1 MWGYAKSRCGGILI
15 GMKRSKFYQFS
26 PPPQFLQM
34 PAVGLDISDIS
45 MRFVELVENRKGLV
59 IGRFGDLAIPRGV
72 IESGDVKKIDALRAV
87 FADLKKIHNLEFVS
101 VSLPEEKAY
110 LFELKL
116 PLMKR
121 NHIRGAIELVL
132 EEQVPLSANEALFD
146 YDIFKEDE
154 TSIYVSV
161 SVVPVSLVDMYLE
174 AFSGTGLTPV
184 AFEVES
190 HSVARSVIPEG
201 EVGTFMTVDFGRTR
215 TGIAIISDDVV
226 KFTSTVQVG
235 GGSLTD
241 AIAKNLK
248 VSHEEAEKIK
258 HKQGISGQNTNEDLS
273 LALMSTVSILRDEI
287 RKHQDYWQGHVDDYG
302 KTRPSIQK
310 IYLCGGDSNL
320 AGFTS
325 YLSSGL
331 TVPVELA
338 NTMVNV
344 NTLDEYIP
352 EISFNDSL
360 RYAAALG
367 LSLRRSK

>member
-1 MWGYAKSRCGGILI
+1 
-15 GMKRSKFYQFS
+15 MKRSKFYQFS

-45 MRFVELVENRKGLV
+45 MRFVELVEKRKGLV

-72 IESGDVKKIDALRAV
+72 IESGEVKKIDALRAV
-87 FADLKKIHNLEFVS
+87 FSEIKKSHNLEFVS

-121 NHIRGAIELVL
+121 DDIRGAIELAL
-132 EEQVPLSANEALFD
+132 EEQVPLSASEALFD
-146 YDIFKEDE
+146 YDIVREDE
-154 TSIYVSV
+154 SSIYVSV
-161 SVVPVSLVDMYLE
+161 SVIPSALVDMYLE

-184 AFEVES
+184 AFEVEA
-190 HSVARSVIPEG
+190 HSVARSIIPEG
-201 EVGTFMTVDFGRTR
+201 DNGTFMTVDFGRTR
-215 TGIAIISDDVV
+215 TGIAIVSGGAVQ
-226 KFTSTVQVG
+226 FTSTVQVG

-248 VSHEEAEKIK
+248 ISYEEAEKIK
-258 HKQGISGQNTNEDLS
+258 HEQGISGENTNEDLS

-287 RKHQDYWQGHVDDYG
+287 NRHMEYWEKHNDDYG
-302 KTRPSIQK
+302 KKHPEIQK

-320 AGFTS
+320 TGFTS
-325 YLSSGL
+325 YLASGMKC
-331 TVPVELA
+331 PVELA
-338 NTMVNV
+338 NTMINV
-344 NTLDEYIP
+344 NKLDEYIP

-360 RYAAALG
+360 RYATALG